1 MTFGLKLALYFDEM
15 NRNLTRLEMARG
27 TVSGELFTGQ
37 WVNVGS
43 ADDLAHLNGTHN
55 F

>member
-1 MTFGLKLALYFDEM
+1 MHIQQELGPLLHQAV
-15 NRNLTRLEMARG
+15 ARG